1 MIDPNASAGDSPISS
16 RDEAR
21 ERDLNRHRV
30 DDQRRAVAE
39 AVVRL
44 RGRGIEINEEERAE
58 DVVRLLEAVEMFER
72 AVQARGGDL
81 MVNTPPSRRPED
93 PRFELPR
100 RRDDESM
107 RDYVE
112 RIRRAAARLD
122 SWSSWA

>member
-1 MIDPNASAGDSPISS
+1 MTDPNISAGDSLISS

-21 ERDLNRHRV
+21 ERDLNRHRG

-44 RGRGIEINEEERAE
+44 RSRGIEISEDERAE

-81 MVNTPPSRRPED
+81 MVNGPPSRRPED

-112 RIRRAAARLD
+112 RIRRAATRLE